1 MASKRQPSKQRR
13 QSQNQKQRAA
23 LEARR
28 QAAAAVTGT
37 TAEGPASSA
46 TPSSGGSVLSRF
58 RAAPSAARAAR
69 PRASGQA
76 VGHRA
81 ALSAVLAAV
90 AAALVVW
97 FAQPVPLDRS
107 GDPITTVGALVG
119 EWSISAQE
127 AIAEA
132 PAGEEPAQ
140 IAADVED
147 WLPGGTQ
154 RYLIAGWPASM
165 LVLLPVVG
173 TGLGFRA
180 VSRRS
185 PAKVVNRT
193 MYLTLF
199 GSLLT
204 GPGVILFL
212 PAVISLGVAS
222 YQVRKA
228 EVSAQP
234 VAPPDEVIDV
244 DEAEVSADAVP
255 AEEVLEAE
263 EVSEPDEAADRP

>member
-28 QAAAAVTGT
+28 QAAAAAPAAT
-37 TAEGPASSA
+37 TSTKGEPAPSTPASSG
-46 TPSSGGSVLSRF
+46 GGSVLSRF
-58 RAAPSAARAAR
+58 RAAPSAGRAAG
-69 PRASGQA
+69 PRASGQP

-81 ALSAVLAAV
+81 ALSAILAAV

-97 FAQPVPLDRS
+97 FANPVPLDRS
-107 GDPITTVGALVG
+107 GDPITTTGTLVG

-127 AIAEA
+127 AIAKA
-132 PAGEEPAQ
+132 PADATPAE
-140 IAADVED
+140 IAESVDD

-154 RYLIAGWPASM
+154 RYLIAGWPSSL

-173 TGLGFRA
+173 AGLGFRA

-185 PAKVVNRT
+185 SAKVVNRA
-193 MYLTLF
+193 MYVTLF

-204 GPGVILFL
+204 GPAVILFL
-212 PAVISLGVAS
+212 PAVISLGVAA

-228 EVSAQP
+228 EAA
-234 VAPPDEVIDV
+234 APPAPDEDVIDV
-244 DEAEVSADAVP
+244 DEADDVIDSDVIEADEVI
-255 AEEVLEAE
+255 
-263 EVSEPDEAADRP
+263 EPDGAADRP